1 MSWSEKSAASEM
13 IKCAP
18 VGHRVVPDLCIVP
31 LDNEVVCLFNPGQ
44 FNPVRVE
51 DEFRQIR
58 AMLRRPV
65 AEMPAALAAFLEQ
78 HGIVTRDDQKVRPL
92 PANGRRGL
100 ILCMTTRNEVTRLES
115 EWQEIMA
122 RHVGA
127 EQAGAGRPRG
137 GPASLE
143 VVLIADKS
151 GETSLAEMCKRVR
164 ALVLSS
170 KIPVLLRARMSLA
183 DLSRES
189 ELLSQI
195 LKPSFRYAVDCSKA
209 NSVSEIL
216 DKAAPI
222 VDAGFRPN
230 LCFSLSRGTIRCFP
244 DCLTEL
250 RGAWRDDFTYD
261 LDFTA
266 DHGVMPSSRQMSLLL
281 ERLSGETRAQVLQQ
295 GRIAFLRSILAGGA
309 GADLGQ
315 LTASVLF
322 ASPGL
327 KTASERLTG
336 AMLPYPGTQSLAR
349 LLAEYALMSIS
360 ADRAD
365 SVADHILARH
375 SIRKALDILTKILP
389 EACGTGSHHF
399 DCLRGEVTLNP
410 ARQDSE

>member
-1 MSWSEKSAASEM
+1 MSGSEKFAASEM
-13 IKCAP
+13 LKRAP
-18 VGHRVVPDLCIVP
+18 VSQRVVSDVCLVP

-51 DEFRQIR
+51 GESRQIR

-65 AEMPAALAAFLEQ
+65 AEMPAALAVFLEQ
-78 HGIVTRDDQKVRPL
+78 HGIVTSDGGKSHPV

-100 ILCMTTRNEVTRLES
+100 ILCMATRNEVTRLEQ
-115 EWQEIMA
+115 EWPEVTA

-127 EQAGAGRPRG
+127 DQADARRSRG

-151 GETSLAEMCKRVR
+151 GETYLTEMCQRVR
-164 ALVLSS
+164 AHVLSS

-230 LCFSLSRGTIRCFP
+230 LCFSLSRGTIRRFP
-244 DCLTEL
+244 DCLAEL
-250 RGAWRDDFTYD
+250 RGAWCDDFTYD

-281 ERLSGETRAQVLQQ
+281 ERLSGETRTQVLQQ

-327 KTASERLTG
+327 KTSSERLTDSV
-336 AMLPYPGTQSLAR
+336 LPYPGTQSIAL
-349 LLAEYALMSIS
+349 LLAEHALMSIS
-360 ADRAD
+360 ADKAD
-365 SVADHILARH
+365 SEADRILAHH
-375 SIRKALDILTKILP
+375 SIRKALDILTQILP

-399 DCLRGEVTLNP
+399 DCQRGEVTLNP
-410 ARQDSE
+410 ARQYSE